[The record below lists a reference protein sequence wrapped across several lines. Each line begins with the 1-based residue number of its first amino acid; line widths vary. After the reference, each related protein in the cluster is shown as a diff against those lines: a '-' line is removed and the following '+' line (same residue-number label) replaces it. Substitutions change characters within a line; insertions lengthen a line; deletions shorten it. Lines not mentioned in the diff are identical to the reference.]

1 MNINEANGG
10 HSYVFQREAKVSFSA
25 LDLYMQY
32 LCACKGESGVFSFC
46 VNTGKT
52 SSSLRMRDSTD
63 ICENNV
69 NM

>member
-1 MNINEANGG
+1 MNINEASHNAMRSDSRNGG

-52 SSSLRMRDSTD
+52 PSRSS
-63 ICENNV
+63 
-69 NM
+69 